1 MKRIFLLAVLSLI
14 AVLAYA
20 DDVKTANAI
29 ILSDNTV
36 FDVSSLSSGTL
47 KSHVKVMVFNDKGL
61 RSALFRAYVDPFR
74 TLTSFSGKI
83 EAGGKTIRKLKSSDL
98 TTVMVAE
105 GVASDA
111 YVTFYEPEAP
121 YPFTVEYD
129 YEISYR
135 KGFVSFPVYYPVI
148 SSDVSVTKASYSI
161 SLPSGMSIQYNSSK
175 EPEKVTDGKKDVYVW
190 SFDRY
195 PGYVY
200 EHMMPEEQEFV
211 PYVYSAPVNFEYA
224 GYKGVQTSWKETGEW
239 LYSLQK
245 DAFEVPDELRHKVQE
260 LVAGVTA
267 DKEKIRILYDFLR
280 ENTRYVSIQLG
291 IGGYRPFSV
300 STVFKTGFGDCKALS
315 VYMQALLS
323 IAGIKSEY
331 FVVHTDN
338 EELLSGFHSIGQMNH
353 AMLCVPMK
361 SDTLWIECTNARY
374 PLGYRHSSIAGHQ
387 VLLVKEEGGEMVR
400 VSDYPDSLRLKSET
414 VDVEL
419 MADGT
424 AVCKG
429 QRRLVLNKVEPYIGF
444 RSLDAKAQFRA
455 IMSGNSFNPTDFT
468 ILSVEDNF
476 NDWTSMEPDEE
487 YIPELRICYSYTV
500 KDYAKAAGDRIFM
513 DMNPFAK
520 KLYSDRSPRI
530 NDMVINSET
539 TLSDT
544 VRINLPAGY
553 IPESLPASGIVES
566 QFGCLATEVTQS
578 EDQSVVTIVQTFR
591 FYPGRFPKEVYA
603 DYRTFARSVSRIY
616 DAKIVLVRK

>member
-1 MKRIFLLAVLSLI
+1 MI
-14 AVLAYA
+14 
-20 DDVKTANAI
+20 
-29 ILSDNTV
+29 
-36 FDVSSLSSGTL
+36 
-47 KSHVKVMVFNDKGL
+47 
-61 RSALFRAYVDPFR
+61 
-74 TLTSFSGKI
+74 
-83 EAGGKTIRKLKSSDL
+83 
-98 TTVMVAE
+98 
-105 GVASDA
+105 
-111 YVTFYEPEAP
+111 
-121 YPFTVEYD
+121 
-129 YEISYR
+129 
-135 KGFVSFPVYYPVI
+135 
-148 SSDVSVTKASYSI
+148 
-161 SLPSGMSIQYNSSK
+161 
-175 EPEKVTDGKKDVYVW
+175 
-190 SFDRY
+190 
-195 PGYVY
+195 
-200 EHMMPEEQEFV
+200 
-211 PYVYSAPVNFEYA
+211 
-224 GYKGVQTSWKETGEW
+224 
-239 LYSLQK
+239 
-245 DAFEVPDELRHKVQE
+245 
-260 LVAGVTA
+260 
-267 DKEKIRILYDFLR
+267 
-280 ENTRYVSIQLG
+280 
-291 IGGYRPFSV
+291 
-300 STVFKTGFGDCKALS
+300 
-315 VYMQALLS
+315 
-323 IAGIKSEY
+323 
-331 FVVHTDN
+331 
-338 EELLSGFHSIGQMNH
+338 
-353 AMLCVPMK
+353 
-361 SDTLWIECTNARY
+361 
-374 PLGYRHSSIAGHQ
+374 
-387 VLLVKEEGGEMVR
+387 R

-429 QRRLVLNKVEPYIGF
+429 QRRLVLNNVEPYIGF

-455 IMSGNSFNPTDFT
+455 IMSGNSFNPTDFS
-468 ILSVEDNF
+468 ILSVKDNF

-530 NDMVINSET
+530 NDIVINSKT

>member
-1 MKRIFLLAVLSLI
+1 MFNS
-14 AVLAYA
+14 
-20 DDVKTANAI
+20 
-29 ILSDNTV
+29 S
-36 FDVSSLSSGTL
+36 VSS
-47 KSHVKVMVFNDKGL
+47 
-61 RSALFRAYVDPFR
+61 
-74 TLTSFSGKI
+74 FSYG
-83 EAGGKTIRKLKSSDL
+83 
-98 TTVMVAE
+98 
-105 GVASDA
+105 
-111 YVTFYEPEAP
+111 
-121 YPFTVEYD
+121 
-129 YEISYR
+129 
-135 KGFVSFPVYYPVI
+135 
-148 SSDVSVTKASYSI
+148 
-161 SLPSGMSIQYNSSK
+161 
-175 EPEKVTDGKKDVYVW
+175 
-190 SFDRY
+190 
-195 PGYVY
+195 
-200 EHMMPEEQEFV
+200 
-211 PYVYSAPVNFEYA
+211 
-224 GYKGVQTSWKETGEW
+224 
-239 LYSLQK
+239 
-245 DAFEVPDELRHKVQE
+245 FEVPDELRLKVLE

-429 QRRLVLNKVEPYIGF
+429 QRRLVLNNVEPYIGF

-487 YIPELRICYSYTV
+487 YIPELRIRYSYTV